1 MKKFIFIIVLNTFL
15 FSSGSVYMSIDV
27 QGAYDY
33 HSDFL
38 DVNTKNNCSR
48 FLAFFLYL
56 TNNKEGS
63 TIFTKHD
70 VSSSCT
76 KGSLLIFP
84 PNWIYLHSGEKCV
97 ETNKYIV
104 GSYAHYIK

>member
-1 MKKFIFIIVLNTFL
+1 MRNKLILISYIIFT
-15 FSSGSVYMSIDV
+15 SSVCSQNYW
-27 QGAYDY
+27 QQEADY
-33 HSDFL
+33 EIFV

>member
-1 MKKFIFIIVLNTFL
+1 MCIRERYFPDGQSFPPH
-15 FSSGSVYMSIDV
+15 G
-27 QGAYDY
+27 
-33 HSDFL
+33 

-63 TIFTKHD
+63 TIFTKHN

-76 KGSLLIFP
+76 KGSLLVFP